1 MKKDPNFVAA
11 WLESENSLQKEY
23 ICDTFG
29 IDPQR
34 FFFIDHDRD
43 GAGEG
48 AIDLMESILATGVID
63 MCVVNSLKMLV
74 PSEEFR
80 KSLSDHVVGVQARMN
95 ARMMRKLTALVA
107 EHETA
112 FCIVQ
117 HLSVDIGSMSRD
129 PLVLSGG
136 HAIRFA
142 AAIILDL
149 RKKSV
154 LDTDPIHKDDGIKV
168 GVTVKKN
175 HCVPDRNP
183 YVKMDYFAIFGQGIE
198 QHLTLINKAIE
209 QGVLFKA
216 GAFIRD
222 PDENGDPKV
231 IDGIKYQ
238 WQGLEKLRT
247 FLLEN
252 EAYFEELQ
260 ARVKGEVIQLTEEE
274 MEEIRQEQA
283 VDEKVAKKTKDKESK

>member
-1 MKKDPNFVAA
+1 
-11 WLESENSLQKEY
+11 
-23 ICDTFG
+23 
-29 IDPQR
+29 
-34 FFFIDHDRD
+34 
-43 GAGEG
+43 
-48 AIDLMESILATGVID
+48 

-80 KSLSDHVVGVQARMN
+80 KQLSEHVVGVQARMN

-112 FCIVQ
+112 FVVVQ
-117 HLSVDIGSMSRD
+117 HLSVDIGSMSKD

-149 RKKSV
+149 RKRTV
-154 LDTDPIHKDDGIKV
+154 LDTDPIKKEEGIKV

-183 YVKMDYFAIFGQGIE
+183 YVKLDYFAIFGQGIE

-209 QGVLFKA
+209 QGVLLKS

-222 PDENGDPKV
+222 PDENGDAKV
-231 IDGIKYQ
+231 IDGVKYQ
-238 WQGLEKLRT
+238 WQGFERMRS

-260 ARVKGEVIQLTEEE
+260 ARVRGEVIQLTEEE
-274 MEEIRQEQA
+274 MAEIQKEQEL
-283 VDEKVAKKTKDKESK
+283 DEKVAKKTKDKGSK

>member
-1 MKKDPNFVAA
+1 MKKDPNFVAL
-11 WLESENSLQKEY
+11 WLESEESLQKEY

-29 IDPQR
+29 VDPDR
-34 FFFIDHDRD
+34 FFFIEHDRD
-43 GAGEG
+43 GGES
-48 AIDLMESILATGVID
+48 AIDLLESILSTGVID
-63 MCVVNSLKMLV
+63 MAVINSLKMLV

-80 KSLSDHVVGVQARMN
+80 KSLSEHVVGVQARMN
-95 ARMMRKLTALVA
+95 ARMVRKLTALVA

-112 FCIVQ
+112 FVIVQ

-149 RKKSV
+149 RKRAV
-154 LDTDPIHKDDGIKV
+154 FDTDPIKKEDGIKV

-183 YVKMDYFAIFGQGIE
+183 YVKLDYFAIFGQGIE
-198 QHLTLINKAIE
+198 QYLTLIDKAVN
-209 QGVLFKA
+209 QGVLLKSGGFY
-216 GAFIRD
+216 RD

-231 IDGIKYQ
+231 IDGVKYQ
-238 WQGLEKLRT
+238 WQGKEKVRT
-247 FLLEN
+247 FLIEN
-252 EAYFEELQ
+252 EAYFEQIQ
-260 ARVKGEVIQLTEEE
+260 ARVSGELTQLTEEE
-274 MEEIRQEQA
+274 VAEIQQEIA
-283 VDEKVAKKTKDKESK
+283 ADEKVAKKSKDK